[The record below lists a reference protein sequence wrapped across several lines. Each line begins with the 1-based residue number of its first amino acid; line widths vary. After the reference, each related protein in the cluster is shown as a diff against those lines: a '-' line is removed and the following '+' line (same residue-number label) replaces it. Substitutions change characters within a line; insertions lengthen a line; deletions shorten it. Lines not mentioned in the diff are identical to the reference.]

1 MPSAAAYQLA
11 NRQQPM
17 KRLFVLAAVGLP
29 FLGIP
34 FGIGMALFTDEV
46 GWLWFCAAPLT
57 LLFV

>member
-1 MPSAAAYQLA
+1 
-11 NRQQPM
+11 M